1 MAYCLLLRY
10 DVAGC
15 CPVLLR
21 DDERL
26 DANQTGVRYRFV
38 ASIQTLEEAEAMLRQ
53 CLTARTLH
61 SDMIDGD

>member
-10 DVAGC
+10 DAAGC
-15 CPVLLR
+15 FPVLLR

-26 DANQTGVRYRFV
+26 DGNQTGVRYRFV

-53 CLTARTLH
+53 YLTARYLH